1 MPVFGSFQLDTIAHR
16 LLRDRQEIHLRPK
29 AFALLALLLEA
40 APRIVPKREI
50 HDRLWPRGVVAD
62 ATLVALVKELRRAL
76 GDADRRSPI
85 IRTVHGVG
93 YAFNVPVSAP
103 AVRVVA
109 HWLTANDRERL
120 PLIDGENVVG
130 RDPQTNLWLDYA
142 TVSRRHARIS
152 VCDGHAVIEDLGSK
166 NGTSV
171 TGRTVVEPA
180 ELRDGDRIGFG
191 RVVLTYRHSAVGS
204 PTVTEVSRL
213 RVVRPG
219 S

>member
-1 MPVFGSFQLDTIAHR
+1 MPVFGSFQLDTVAHR
-16 LLRDRQEIHLRPK
+16 LVRDGQEIHLRPK
-29 AFALLALLLEA
+29 AFLLLALLLEA

-76 GDADRRSPI
+76 ADTDRRAPI
-85 IRTVHGVG
+85 IRTVHRVG
-93 YAFNVPVSAP
+93 YAFNTPVSKPAARP
-103 AVRVVA
+103 AV
-109 HWLTANDRERL
+109 HWLTANDLERL
-120 PLIDGENVVG
+120 PLVDGENVIG
-130 RDPQTNLWLDYA
+130 RDPQTNLLLDYA

-152 VCDGHAVIEDLGSK
+152 VSDGRAVIEDLGSK

-191 RVVLTYRHSAVGS
+191 KVVLTYRHSAAGM